1 MMWVVTKLTHKN
13 TNNELER
20 NMIMAK
26 ECNCD
31 VAEDTHEHCIE
42 CEHVLCW
49 HESENLCRW
58 CEERITDESNTK

>member
-1 MMWVVTKLTHKN
+1 
-13 TNNELER
+13 
-20 NMIMAK
+20 MAE

-58 CEERITDESNTK
+58 CEERITGESNTY